1 MQHNEQPDPSRDTA
15 LPASNDAQ
23 PTEADINEQMQIRL
37 NKLDTLSDAGQDPF
51 IEVAWPVTHHSRDII
66 ENFDEL
72 EGQTVCL
79 AGRLMSKRG
88 MGKVS
93 FCDLADR
100 KGRIQLFTKIDEL
113 GDVAYGEWQKLD
125 IGDLTGIEGTVF
137 RTKRGEISVKTASY
151 KLLAKALRPLPE
163 KYHGLKDTDTRY
175 RQRYLDLIVNPE
187 VRDTFEKR
195 SLIIR
200 TLREELERQD
210 FIEVETP
217 MLNVIPGGA
226 TARPFVTHHNALDID
241 LYLRIAPELY
251 LKRLI
256 VGGFERV
263 YEIGRQFRNEGLSI
277 KHNPEFTLLEAYQ
290 AYTDYRGMMQL
301 TEQLISAAARAVHGQ
316 PVVSWQGKTIDLTP
330 PYHRL
335 TMNEAIRQY
344 ADVDFDQVPDDETA
358 HKVAKTHHIAGV
370 KKDMLRGDIM
380 NLFFETFCEANLVQP
395 TFITDYPIEISP
407 LTKKK
412 PGRPDL
418 TERFEL
424 FIDGREYANAYSELN
439 DPLDQRDRFA
449 AQLKKREAG
458 DEEANLLDEDFC
470 LALEY
475 GMPPTGGL
483 GMGIDRLVM
492 LLTDSASIR
501 DVLLFPTMK
510 PLR

>member
-1 MQHNEQPDPSRDTA
+1 MKNNPEQPA
-15 LPASNDAQ
+15 
-23 PTEADINEQMQIRL
+23 TEGNENVAVSESELNEQMQIRL
-37 NKLDTLSDAGQDPF
+37 DKLKDLTGQGRDPF
-51 IEVAWPVTHHSRDII
+51 ETVTYPVTCHSQDIL
-66 ENFDEL
+66 EHFDEK
-72 EGQTVCL
+72 EGQEVCL

-100 KGRIQLFTKIDEL
+100 LGKIQLFTKIDEL
-113 GDVAYGEWQKLD
+113 GEAAYKEWQNLD
-125 IGDLTGIEGTVF
+125 IGDIIGVKGLVF
-137 RTKRGEISVKTASY
+137 RTQRGEISVKTHEY
-151 KLLAKALRPLPE
+151 TLLAKALRPLPE

-187 VRDTFEKR
+187 VKTQFEKR
-195 SLIIR
+195 SQIIK
-200 TLREELERQD
+200 TLRDQLDKQS

-217 MLNVIPGGA
+217 ILNIIAGGA
-226 TARPFVTHHNALDID
+226 TARPFMTHHNALDID

-277 KHNPEFTLLEAYQ
+277 KHNPEFTMMEVYQ
-290 AYTDYRGMMQL
+290 AYTDYRGMMVL
-301 TEQLISAAARAVHGQ
+301 AENLIAAASMAVNGQ
-316 PVVSWQGKTIDLTP
+316 TVITYQDQEIDLTP
-330 PYHRL
+330 PFKRL
-335 TMNEAIRQY
+335 SMAEAIRRY
-344 ADVDFDQVPDDETA
+344 AGVDFDQIADDAAARSLAVE
-358 HKVAKTHHIAGV
+358 HHLEELKPG
-370 KKDMLRGDIM
+370 MLRGDIM
-380 NLFFETFCEANLVQP
+380 NLFFEAYCEEKLIQP
-395 TFITDYPIEISP
+395 TFIYDYPIEISP

-424 FIDGREYANAYSELN
+424 FIGGREYANAYSELN

-449 AQLKKREAG
+449 RQLKKREAG
-458 DEEANLLDEDFC
+458 DDEANLLDEDYC

-475 GMPPTGGL
+475 GLPPTGGL

-492 LLTDSASIR
+492 LLTNAASIR

-510 PLR
+510 PIRG